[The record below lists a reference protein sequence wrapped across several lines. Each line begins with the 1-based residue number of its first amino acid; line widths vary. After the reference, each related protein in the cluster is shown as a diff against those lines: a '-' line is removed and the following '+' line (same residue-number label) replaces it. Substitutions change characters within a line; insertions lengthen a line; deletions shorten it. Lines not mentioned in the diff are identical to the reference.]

1 MHIEIQP
8 EYKQPDNYRA
18 LADKS
23 LAIHKRA
30 KDAQNDTLLI
40 FVHGLGG
47 HRYGPKSSWGN
58 FPRLIFR
65 DFPSIDVGLY
75 TYRTRFGRWKF
86 WESIPVASEAE
97 IFAHVLRDL
106 RGYKNYILVAH
117 SMGGL
122 VCLSA
127 ISYLV
132 ETHAAPLHRE
142 TLLRIK
148 GLFLMATPQLGSTAV
163 PSGLEAFNLDARA
176 LNTNSEL
183 VAHIDRVITTSVD
196 LRGSTNAGDRLP
208 IPTWAV
214 RGASD
219 RLVSRLSSSVHLGE
233 DRIKLVHGG
242 HGDIVK
248 PLTEQDDAYI
258 FVANN
263 VHDCL
268 SREERHEDHSIGSAI
283 TTREE
288 LLQQA
293 LNAQQIFS
301 AQIVQF
307 AQENGI
313 TATIQT
319 GAPQPDIS
327 RPPFVRPLADRSATI
342 MGIVQKLSEV
352 TWLAL
357 YGTAGTGKTQLANM
371 IAERLGTCKAWLRLR
386 NLSPEQAESYLDA
399 AISNLTGETKPTSNR
414 REWFDKVCERLGK
427 DSLIVI
433 EDIPR
438 LSGNERLIE
447 DLIALANACERH
459 GIRIISTGT
468 DVLPHSIEATLG
480 TQTLTVSPVPLFNET
495 ETRSL
500 LEEYGAPTTLL
511 SPGFISFI
519 NDRARQHPILIS
531 AAAKYLAQHN
541 WVFTDEEIGALLR
554 SEHVAHIQIE
564 TTRQVIENIESVDSR
579 MLLYRLGL
587 SSGPLSVDDVVSIA
601 GVEVEIERPLERL
614 TELTG
619 LWVQAD
625 ADARFI
631 VSPLIRELGG
641 GDLRPDTQ
649 IKCHRVYAER
659 IVSRES
665 ITVQETID
673 ALDHFV
679 SAGAFNHAG
688 ALLVTALNEAEE
700 ISTPDIVRPILNYWA
715 SRSLPQYMNQGV
727 KIYIRVRQIVAR
739 HKHGL
744 PTADLVTDLDRL
756 FDDATAAEGW
766 AVLGAVVALPLGPD
780 SPIEPATANRHLL
793 TALRLLPNALLPNG
807 EPFIPPVG
815 IVYESIIWWHT
826 LNISTG
832 PDLLNW
838 IETLEQMDPQQRHRA
853 FQDGEYDV
861 IATLAFDRVWLQ
873 ESHKPE
879 NERDWQSNLAMF
891 AEVAERARNNS
902 MELLWACAIRSQ
914 LVILAEYMQDTTAA
928 VALAE
933 TSLAQTSGDPRVQFL
948 IRECIGRQSA
958 LPLEDARQWLEETLR
973 QNTDS
978 FHHLRLLVLISAS
991 RTAGLMGNTSLAVE
1005 YAQQAVELATS
1016 STELQEYE
1024 NTHKYG
1030 VLHASAELA
1039 VAHWLNGNIVEAI
1052 ITWDAAAE
1060 QLFSLKDDSDYWKGH
1075 AMLFETITRNMV
1087 KYFPQTP
1094 PDIDGRSYGY
1104 IMRGMFIHDLRST
1117 AVEYNDGRECI
1128 LLRGLMDLSALVGD
1142 AERGLV
1148 WASRGHL
1155 LAKGMTK
1162 NAYAALFANDLL
1174 SYLLN
1179 ADRYTEALE
1188 IALNMG
1194 AFLVARQL
1202 QTSNAD
1208 MDLSVSNLDLDV
1220 TGLLGPATSQ
1230 LWQRAEQAAVML
1242 GLMPAILRLSMV
1254 ALADIERIQLCARE
1268 VVAFCRERS
1277 TTSSDSQLWETAAN
1291 LIEGIFDE
1299 MKSNDKITM
1308 EVAALNEDHSKIPQM
1323 IVELGLGFRLTS
1335 APVEALRHQ
1344 VRMLQ
1349 FIERELKPSAT
1360 TYRLIIAPCFEEYW
1374 RVSFLKKRILF
1385 STPSLV
1391 ETMFAHTQD
1400 MQLSER
1406 VRAIL
1411 DVIAGAL
1418 NVRLP
1423 D

>member
-1 MHIEIQP
+1 MHVEIQW
-8 EYKQPDNYRA
+8 EYSQPDNYQA
-18 LADKS
+18 LTDEP
-23 LAIHKRA
+23 LAIHKRSR
-30 KDAQNDTLLI
+30 DAQNETLLI

-47 HRYGPKSSWGN
+47 HRYGPKSSWGRFPHLIFEN
-58 FPRLIFR
+58 FPVV
-65 DFPSIDVGLY
+65 DVGLY

-86 WESIPVASEAE
+86 WESIPVETEAN
-97 IFAHVLRDL
+97 IFAHILRDL
-106 RGYKNYILVAH
+106 QGYKNYILVAH

-132 ETHAAPLHRE
+132 ETQTPRIHRD
-142 TLLRIK
+142 TLSRFK
-148 GLFLMATPQLGSTAV
+148 GLFLMATPQLGSDVV
-163 PSGLEAFNLDARA
+163 PEGLDAFNLDARA
-176 LNTNSEL
+176 LRTNSTL

-196 LRGSTNAGDRLP
+196 LSGSAHPGDKIS

-233 DRIKLVHGG
+233 DRIKVVHGS
-242 HGDIVK
+242 HGAVVK
-248 PLTEQDDAYI
+248 PLTEQDDGYI
-258 FVANN
+258 FVAAN
-263 VHDCL
+263 VRDCL
-268 SREERHEDHSIGSAI
+268 SKTERHEDTSIGSVI
-283 TTREE
+283 TTKEE

-293 LNAQQIFS
+293 LNAQQFFN
-301 AQIVQF
+301 AQIAQF
-307 AQENGI
+307 VQENGI

-319 GAPQPDIS
+319 GTSTQDIS
-327 RPPFVRPLADRSATI
+327 RPPFVRPLADRGVVIKGLLDT
-342 MGIVQKLSEV
+342 LSKV

-357 YGTAGTGKTQLANM
+357 YGTAGTGKTQLANLL
-371 IAERLGTCKAWLRLR
+371 AERLGSCKAWIRLR
-386 NLSPEQAESYLDA
+386 DLSAEQAEAHLEA
-399 AISNLTGETKPTSNR
+399 ALTNLTGKPKSTSNR
-414 REWFDKVCERLGK
+414 GEWLDKVCQRLGR
-427 DSLIVI
+427 DALIVM
-433 EDIPR
+433 EDLPR
-438 LSGNERLIE
+438 FSGNEQFLE
-447 DLIALANACERH
+447 MLVALANTCERR
-459 GIRIISTGT
+459 GVRIVSTGT
-468 DVLPHSIEATLG
+468 DVLPHSVGAILG
-480 TQTLTVSPVPLFNET
+480 ANTHTVVPIPLFNET
-495 ETRSL
+495 EIRAL

-511 SPGFISFI
+511 TPGFISFI
-519 NDRARQHPILIS
+519 NHRAHQHPILIS
-531 AAAKYLAQHN
+531 AAAKYLSQRN
-541 WVFTDEEIGALLR
+541 WVFTDEELSALLR
-554 SEHVAHIQIE
+554 SEHAAHIQIE
-564 TTRQVIENIESVDSR
+564 TIRQVIENIESVDSR

-587 SSGPLSVDDVVSIA
+587 SSGPLSADDVVAIA
-601 GVEVEIERPLERL
+601 GVEVGIERPLERL
-614 TELTG
+614 TELSG

-641 GDLRPDTQ
+641 ADLSPDTQ

-673 ALDHFV
+673 ALDHFD

-688 ALLVTALNEAEE
+688 ALLVTALYEAEE
-700 ISTPDIVRPILNYWA
+700 LSSPDIVRPLLNYWA
-715 SRSLPQYMNQGV
+715 SRPLPEYMNQGV
-727 KIYIRVRQIVAR
+727 KIYLRVRQIVVR

-744 PTADLVTDLDRL
+744 PTAYLVTDLDRL
-756 FDDATAAEGW
+756 FNDAAAAEGW
-766 AVLGAVVALPLGPD
+766 AVLGAVVASPLGPD
-780 SPIEPATANRHLL
+780 SPIDPATANRHLL
-793 TALRLLPNALLPNG
+793 KALGLLPDALLPNG
-807 EPFIPPVG
+807 EPYKPPVG

-838 IETLEQMDPQQRHRA
+838 IETLEQMDTQQRHRA

-861 IATLAFDRVWLQ
+861 IATLAFDRVWLH

-891 AEVAERARNNS
+891 AEVGERARNNS

-914 LVILAEYMQDTTAA
+914 LVILAEYMQDTTTA

-933 TSLAQTSGDPRVQFL
+933 TSLAQASGDPRVQFL

-958 LPLEDARQWLEETLR
+958 LPLEDARQWLEETLK
-973 QNTDS
+973 QNTAS
-978 FHHLRLLVLISAS
+978 FAHLRLLVLISAS
-991 RTAGLMGNTSLAVE
+991 RTVGLMGNSSLAVE
-1005 YAQQAVELATS
+1005 YAQHAVELATS

-1024 NTHKYG
+1024 DTHKYG
-1030 VLHASAELA
+1030 VLHACAELA
-1039 VAHWLNGNIVEAI
+1039 VAHWLDGNIVEAI
-1052 ITWDAAAE
+1052 NTWDAAAE

-1104 IMRGMFIHDLRST
+1104 TMRGMFIHDLRST

-1128 LLRGLMDLSALVGD
+1128 LLSGLMDLSALVGN

-1194 AFLVARQL
+1194 AFLVAGQL
-1202 QTSNAD
+1202 QTSKAD
-1208 MDLSVSNLDLDV
+1208 MALSVSKLDLDV
-1220 TGLLGPATSQ
+1220 TDLLGPATSQ
-1230 LWQRAEQAAVML
+1230 LWQRAEQEAVML

-1254 ALADIERIQLCARE
+1254 ALADIERSQLYARE

-1277 TTSSDSQLWETAAN
+1277 TRSSDSQLWETAAN
-1291 LIEGIFDE
+1291 LIEGIFVE
-1299 MKSNDKITM
+1299 MKLDDEITRTV
-1308 EVAALNEDHSKIPQM
+1308 EALNDVHSTIPRI
-1323 IVELGLGFRLTS
+1323 IVGLGLGFRLSTT
-1335 APVEALRHQ
+1335 PVEAIRHQ
-1344 VRMLQ
+1344 VGVLQ
-1349 FIERELKPSAT
+1349 VIETQLKPFAT
-1360 TYRLIIAPCFEEYW
+1360 TYRLIVVPCVEEYW
-1374 RVSFLKKRILF
+1374 RVSFVKQRVQF
-1385 STPSLV
+1385 SAPSLV
-1391 ETMFAHTQD
+1391 EKLLARTHD
-1400 MQLSER
+1400 MLLAER
-1406 VRAIL
+1406 VQRIL